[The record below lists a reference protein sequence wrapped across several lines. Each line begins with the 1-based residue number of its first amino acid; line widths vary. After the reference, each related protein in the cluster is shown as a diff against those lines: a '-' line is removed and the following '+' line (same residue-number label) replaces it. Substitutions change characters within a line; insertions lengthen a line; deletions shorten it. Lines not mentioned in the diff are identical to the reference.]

1 MGSTFFGPVD
11 MGLWTRACWARQ
23 ALSHILF
30 SSQSILQNILSILQ
44 ISFSFLHLL
53 HLQTTNIAAAP
64 TNETDRLALLK
75 FKQLIANDPHKTL
88 SSWNDSIH
96 FCNWHGVTCSHQHQR
111 VTALNLHGYTLH
123 GSISPYVGNLSFLK
137 LVNLCDNTLYGDI
150 LQEVSHLFRLKDLL
164 SNNSLT
170 GRIPGNLTNCPELR
184 VIDFTRNKICGNIPV
199 ELGSLKK
206 LAVLQIGGNNLTG
219 GISPSLGNIFTTLE
233 CQRGVNY
240 AYLFVRVLGPFYT
253 DEVLPPFRVEQASH
267 PCRASLSS
275 LQSKFS
281 ETWWTSLSLCPVRGP
296 REGWA
301 LPSLDLWTWAYWA
314 RQWAHWARQALSHIL
329 SSSLVKKILKFY
341 S

>member
-1 MGSTFFGPVD
+1 M
-11 MGLWTRACWARQ
+11 
-23 ALSHILF
+23 
-30 SSQSILQNILSILQ
+30 
-44 ISFSFLHLL
+44 
-53 HLQTTNIAAAP
+53 QTTNIAAAP

-111 VTALNLHGYTLH
+111 VTALNLQGYTLH

-219 GISPSLGNIFTTLE
+219 GISPSLGNI
-233 CQRGVNY
+233 
-240 AYLFVRVLGPFYT
+240 
-253 DEVLPPFRVEQASH
+253 
-267 PCRASLSS
+267 SS
-275 LQSKFS
+275 PQ
-281 ETWWTSLSLCPVRGP
+281 ELSL
-296 REGWA
+296 A
-301 LPSLDLWTWAYWA
+301 LNNFVGNILNEMGLMQKLSFFEVVGNNLSGMIPYSLYNISTMSIISTAVNQLNGTLPDNIGLTLPNLKYCPSLL
-314 RQWAHWARQALSHIL
+314 I
-329 SSSLVKKILKFY
+329 SSLVQSPFHYPMLLDLKYSLSQETIL
-341 S
+341 